1 MDTLFFALLF
11 FMFVLLGFGIASLFW
26 IKDKIGY
33 LRIDDSDPDGIY
45 MFLEITKGN
54 VNDLRK
60 EKYVVLEVKNQNF
73 IPRN

>member
-1 MDTLFFALLF
+1 MDTLVFALLF
-11 FMFVLLGFGIASLFW
+11 FMFVLLGFGISSLFW